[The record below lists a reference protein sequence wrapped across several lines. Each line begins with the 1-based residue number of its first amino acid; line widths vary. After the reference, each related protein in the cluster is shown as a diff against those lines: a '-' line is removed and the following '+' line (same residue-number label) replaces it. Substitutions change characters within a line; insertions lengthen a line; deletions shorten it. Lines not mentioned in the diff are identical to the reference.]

1 MKRVLASAG
10 RAFLAAF
17 GVTIVVYAPGV
28 LQAPDLNQ
36 MYLLGVAALG
46 ASVSAGLKA
55 IKEFV
60 PQLSFSAFLPQPW
73 AAWVDAFVIGGLGAL
88 VVAVTAWLDAPD
100 LELTRAALVAIL
112 VGAGTAAFRA
122 LEGLLTKGEQPAQNK
137 GL

>member
-88 VVAVTAWLDAPD
+88 VVGVTAWLDAPD